1 MDKQSLIK
9 DMTKFAGNRPFITKT
24 RLGRFLGR
32 KDDYARQLVQGLD
45 KIPGEV
51 KGDKYYIPDVV
62 ERILQERR
70 V

>member
-1 MDKQSLIK
+1 MNKQDLIR

-24 RLGRFLGR
+24 KLGRFLGR
-32 KDDYARQLVQGLD
+32 QDTYARHLVQGLD

>member
-1 MDKQSLIK
+1 MNKQDLIR
-9 DMTKFAGNRPFITKT
+9 DMTKFAGDRPFITKT
-24 RLGRFLGR
+24 KLGRFLGR
-32 KDDYARQLVQGLD
+32 KDAWASRIVHGLD

>member
-1 MDKQSLIK
+1 MNKQDLIR